1 MVQKLPTMKITQ
13 SSIQLHDM
21 RFYAYHGVMEQ
32 ERRVGGQYLV
42 TLCVK
47 SDLSRAVVS
56 DSVAD
61 TVNYAALYEV
71 VAREM
76 AQPSQL
82 LEHVAGRVAQRVLD
96 DFPQVEQ
103 LSIRITK
110 CNPPMGADC
119 QGASV
124 TLKVER

>member
-1 MVQKLPTMKITQ
+1 MKITQ
-13 SSIQLHDM
+13 SSIQLHDL

-32 ERRVGGQYLV
+32 ERRVGGEYLV
-42 TLCVK
+42 TLHVEA
-47 SDLSRAVVS
+47 DLSRAVAS
-56 DSVAD
+56 DDVAD

-76 AQPSQL
+76 AQPSKL
-82 LEHVAGRVAQRVLD
+82 LEHVTGIIAQRVLQT
-96 DFPQVEQ
+96 FPMVDA

-119 QGASV
+119 KGASV
-124 TLKVER
+124 EIRASR

>member
-1 MVQKLPTMKITQ
+1 MRITQ

-32 ERRVGGQYLV
+32 ERRVGGEYLV
-42 TLCVK
+42 SLNVEA
-47 SDLSRAVVS
+47 DLSRPMTS
-56 DSVAD
+56 DAVAD
-61 TVNYAALYEV
+61 TVNYAALYDV

-82 LEHVAGRVAQRVLD
+82 LEHVAGRIAQRVFDSFL
-96 DFPQVEQ
+96 QVEE
-103 LSIRITK
+103 LTIRITK

-119 QGASV
+119 KGASIE
-124 TLKVER
+124 LKVKR